1 MDDLRRSAAMVGP
14 EPVRLSTGD
23 KIRLLMRI
31 WKCFLA
37 VKLRSRREPL
47 PRFVAK
53 FGQPRQTTSRRIAP
67 RRLSNAVPIAL
78 HIGPWRP
85 TCLMNALVLYRLLRE
100 QGDPAELVIGLP
112 DGAADHRGHAW
123 VELETIDLGP
133 FPGQHNHVELARFS

>member
-1 MDDLRRSAAMVGP
+1 MFGP

-37 VKLRSRREPL
+37 VRLRSAREPL
-47 PRFVAK
+47 PRFVER
-53 FGQPRQTTSRRIAP
+53 FGRPPQTTPRQFAP
-67 RRLSNAVPIAL
+67 WRLSRAVAIAL
-78 HIGPWRP
+78 NIGPLRS
-85 TCLMNALVLYRLLRE
+85 TCLVNALVLYRLLRE

-123 VELETIDLGP
+123 VELEAVDLGP
-133 FPGQHNHVELARFS
+133 FPGQHDHVELARFS